1 MKRSTKILWVDDNTA
16 YQRLIFEG
24 MKDNGDEDMLE
35 NILFAENAEDACR
48 LYAEYRPML
57 VLMDILMPGTDGIKC
72 AEMIRDIDPG
82 AQISLVSNYSGD
94 KKAIDAIKGHL
105 VNSRIDKGVGIGALA
120 GMIAFMIRFAGKV
133 V

>member
-1 MKRSTKILWVDDNTA
+1 
-16 YQRLIFEG
+16 
-24 MKDNGDEDMLE
+24 MKDNGDEDVLE

-72 AEMIRDIDPG
+72 AKMIREIDPG

-120 GMIAFMIRFAGKV
+120 GMVAFMIKFASRLL
-133 V
+133 